1 MAQNEP
7 GKTSPD
13 RTPVTSDTALPSQV
27 TEDIGGVQGEAPD
40 EDDAS
45 APSEAEPG
53 SPSDELA
60 PDAGEIEWAGQVVKK
75 PPTPAN

>member
-1 MAQNEP
+1 MSQNEP

-13 RTPVTSDTALPSQV
+13 KAPVTPDTELPSQV

-45 APSEAEPG
+45 ASPEAEPG
-53 SPSDELA
+53 LPSDAPA